1 MEQYLIDTNVVC
13 DYFSNSLSSTATQ
26 FVDNIIDSI
35 PNLSI
40 ITQIELLCWKTGDS
54 IEKKVE
60 NFISDSIIYNI
71 NSEVIIHCVKL
82 RKNKKIKTP
91 DAIIAATALANNYTI
106 ITSNERDF
114 ANIEGLKVFNPHNL

>member
-26 FVDNIIDSI
+26 FVANIIDSV

-40 ITQIELLCWKTGDS
+40 ITQIELLCWKIEDS

-60 NFISDSIIYNI
+60 NFISESLIYNI
-71 NSEVIIHCVKL
+71 DSEIIIQCVKL

-91 DAIIAATALANNYTI
+91 DAIIAATALANSYTI
-106 ITSNERDF
+106 ITNNERDF
-114 ANIEGLKVFNPHNL
+114 ANIEGLKVFNPHKL

>member
-40 ITQIELLCWKTGDS
+40 ITQIELLCWKIEDS

-114 ANIEGLKVFNPHNL
+114 ANIEGLKVFNPHIL